1 MSTRFKEKIVD
12 GQVLFDNVTPQLT
25 DIPQLAADHT
35 SLGSSLAQAR
45 DLQGRQETVKGQLRD
60 INEQRLQ
67 VEKQTDDLRRRLV
80 AGLKSVLGPDS
91 TKLLE
96 FGIKPRP
103 RKLQRSRLTP
113 AAKAARAAER
123 AIAKA
128 AVLAAA
134 EKPKEAPAKPST
146 P

>member
-25 DIPQLAADHT
+25 DSPQLAADHT

-60 INEQRLQ
+60 INQQRLQ
-67 VEKQTDDLRRRLV
+67 VAKQTDDLRRRLR
-80 AGLKSVLGPDS
+80 AGLISVLGPDS

-96 FGIKPRP
+96 FGIKPR
-103 RKLQRSRLTP
+103 RQKVQRVRLTP

-123 AIAKA
+123 AVARA

-134 EKPKEAPAKPST
+134 EKPKEASAKPAT

>member
-25 DIPQLAADHT
+25 DSPQLAADHT
-35 SLGSSLAQAR
+35 SLGNSLAQAR

-67 VEKQTDDLRRRLV
+67 VAKQTDDLRRRLV
-80 AGLKSVLGPDS
+80 SGLKAVLGPDS

-103 RKLQRSRLTP
+103 RDIQRSRLTP
-113 AAKAARAAER
+113 AAKAARAAGR
-123 AIAKA
+123 ATARA
-128 AVLAAA
+128 AALAAA
-134 EKPKEAPAKPST
+134 EKLKEAAGKPVTS
-146 P
+146 